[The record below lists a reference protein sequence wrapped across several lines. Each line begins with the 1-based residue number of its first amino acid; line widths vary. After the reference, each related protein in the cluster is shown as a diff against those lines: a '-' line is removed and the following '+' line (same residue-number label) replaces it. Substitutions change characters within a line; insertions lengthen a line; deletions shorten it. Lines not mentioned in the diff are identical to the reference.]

1 MHTERRKV
9 IKEMLESKPF
19 VSLKELFAQ
28 FPGVS
33 GMTIRRDIDFF
44 EKQGVAIKVRGGAR
58 SMKFITTT
66 MEDKF
71 PNRMMKNRR
80 SKELLAKKAMDYLE
94 PGRSIFLDSGT
105 TMLTMSSMLTN
116 ERLTITTTG
125 PNIAL
130 ELLNKP
136 NVIVNIIGGMVTR
149 DNISVTG
156 TLALK
161 FLNAINIDT
170 AFIVP
175 SGVSASAGLSCGNFS
190 ECETK
195 KLIVG
200 ALYSARI
207 KDDDLVAGRLIVFFV
222 ISEENT
228 RPEQR
233 IHKTDAVQEH
243 IGADLV
249 IVNHDMSDDA
259 LVYVAV
265 KLFTV
270 SLQGK
275 GPHGSGCVGLVLLKQ
290 VVEI

>member
-1 MHTERRKV
+1 MHSERRKV
-9 IKEMLESKPF
+9 IKEMLENKPF
-19 VSLKELFAQ
+19 VSLKELFAL
-28 FPGVS
+28 FPDVS

-44 EKQGVAIKVRGGAR
+44 EKNGDAIKVRGGAR

-71 PNRMMKNRR
+71 PNRMLKNRR
-80 SKELLAKKAMDYLE
+80 SKELLVKKAIEYLE
-94 PGRSIFLDSGT
+94 PGRSIFMDSGT
-105 TMLTMSSMLTN
+105 TMLTMASFLPD

-130 ELLNKP
+130 ELLNKS

-195 KLIVG
+195 KLIVEKSRLVV
-200 ALYSARI
+200 ALIDENKLDRSLPYSFCGI
-207 KDDDLVAGRLIVFFV
+207 KDIDILITSAILPSELEKQAKEAGVKI
-222 ISEENT
+222 
-228 RPEQR
+228 
-233 IHKTDAVQEH
+233 IHA
-243 IGADLV
+243 
-249 IVNHDMSDDA
+249 
-259 LVYVAV
+259 
-265 KLFTV
+265 
-270 SLQGK
+270 
-275 GPHGSGCVGLVLLKQ
+275 
-290 VVEI
+290 

>member
-195 KLIVG
+195 KLIVEKARLVV
-200 ALYSARI
+200 ALIDENKLDRNLPYSFCGIEDVDVLITSTALPSELESKARS
-207 KDDDLVAGRLIVFFV
+207 AGVKI
-222 ISEENT
+222 
-228 RPEQR
+228 
-233 IHKTDAVQEH
+233 IHA
-243 IGADLV
+243 
-249 IVNHDMSDDA
+249 
-259 LVYVAV
+259 
-265 KLFTV
+265 
-270 SLQGK
+270 
-275 GPHGSGCVGLVLLKQ
+275 
-290 VVEI
+290 